1 MILQKKPLI
10 IWGGIPEADLESVF
24 SKLPARGLAVIT
36 VVDSP
41 QQGEAIWK
49 RYLAKDCLLQ

>member
-1 MILQKKPLI
+1 LI
-10 IWGGIPEADLESVF
+10 IWGDIPETDRDWIF

-41 QQGEAIWK
+41 QQAEAIWK
-49 RYLAKDCLLQ
+49 RYLGPDSFHARRSNSP